1 MFSCAAG
8 AGVGMTASMGKGK
21 TRTQLIETGPAAE
34 RTWTRA
40 RPGTSGVV
48 EYEVPDL
55 EDDGKG

>member
-1 MFSCAAG
+1 
-8 AGVGMTASMGKGK
+8 MGKGK
-21 TRTQLIETGPAAE
+21 TRTQLIEAGPAAE

-55 EDDGKG
+55 EGDGKG